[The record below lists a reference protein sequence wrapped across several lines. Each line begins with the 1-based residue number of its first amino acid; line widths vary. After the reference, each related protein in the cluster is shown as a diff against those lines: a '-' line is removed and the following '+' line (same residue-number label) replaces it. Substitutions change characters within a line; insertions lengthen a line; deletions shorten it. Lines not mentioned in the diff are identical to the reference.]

1 MDMLRSVLTPGLPWS
16 QLKAA
21 SLYAMGNLGLNT
33 LVDVVDVVKQV
44 LQGESLL
51 LLDVLSELLVV
62 SDDSDV
68 L

>member
-1 MDMLRSVLTPGLPWS
+1 MAL
-16 QLKAA
+16 
-21 SLYAMGNLGLNT
+21 LYVMGNFGLNT
-33 LVDVVDVVKQV
+33 LVDVVDVVEQV
-44 LQGESLL
+44 LQGKSLL